1 MRQRLLK
8 GNHLYAGAGGF
19 RNLTFANIQR
29 DVAYGRG
36 AEGADPKRC
45 DAQAGGEQQVAGAQ
59 VAFGDFAQSAAGN
72 LALTL
77 EGNSPG

>member
-8 GNHLYAGAGGF
+8 GNHLYAGTGGF

-45 DAQAGGEQQVAGAQ
+45 DARAEENSRSPERRSL
-59 VAFGDFAQSAAGN
+59 SAISR
-72 LALTL
+72 
-77 EGNSPG
+77 SPLPAIEL